1 MQSSSFPPRFQK
13 KKQQQIANA
22 KANANADKDSSK
34 THKPIQHRNASANTS
49 ANANASAGD
58 SVNRGFRSFCKRI
71 GVIHYSTKQK
81 YEKIDLIW
89 NPIYQE
95 IQSNNIHLNTFD
107 ETMSYLTTKINR
119 APLSKKFIYEYIM
132 RELNNYS
139 QMSLTFASSP
149 KDYIRRLQIYAKSR
163 KCTNMEELKKELIHY
178 LSRYVVE
185 VEYGDKDNK
194 NDYEKQDWLII
205 SRYICDYL
213 EEGDEFHDTV
223 DIFN

>member
-1 MQSSSFPPRFQK
+1 MQSSSLPPRFHKQ
-13 KKQQQIANA
+13 KQQQISNA
-22 KANANADKDSSK
+22 KANANDGKDVTK
-34 THKPIQHRNASANTS
+34 TRKTIQHRN
-49 ANANASAGD
+49 ANANASANTGD
-58 SVNRGFRSFCKRI
+58 SASVGFRSFCKNI

-81 YEKIDLIW
+81 YEKIDFIW
-89 NPIYQE
+89 KSIYQE
-95 IQSNNIHLNTFD
+95 IQINNIHLNTFD

-119 APLSKKFIYEYIM
+119 TPLSKKFSYEYIM
-132 RELNNYS
+132 RELNNYT

-163 KCTNMEELKKELIHY
+163 RCTNMEELKKELTHY

-213 EEGDEFHDTV
+213 EEGDEFCDTV
-223 DIFN
+223 DLFN